1 MSKGLFCAC
10 LFFLPLLLKLHAASS
25 MESSKC
31 KEVIPFY
38 CNSLANPAASY
49 GVCARWSIFKTL
61 TLHHPVNEMKTV
73 SRQATYPNQPVAGA
87 LCVLGASFTFAV
99 LGALVKVVSVSLSN
113 EMVVFFRNFCS
124 LFFILPWI
132 WYSNPPGGVRTSYFP
147 LHLLRSMAGLGGMYC
162 FFYVIA
168 HLRLS
173 ESFLLMATAPLFI
186 PIIAYVWLREPVAHK
201 VRGAIVVGF
210 IGIILILKPGM
221 KILQPIAFIGL
232 GAGILGA
239 VAMVSIRRMSS
250 SEPTI
255 RIVFYFT
262 VFGTMISAV
271 PLVWS
276 WQSPK
281 AEIWWLLVL
290 MGLLAAVGQFLL
302 TKGYSLAP
310 AAQVGPFTYG
320 NVVFATLLGW
330 IFWGEG
336 LDSLTWVGAFL
347 ICLAGIITTHK
358 TETHALVGTTAGTT
372 IAVGEEFG
380 E

>member
-1 MSKGLFCAC
+1 MQTGFNEKRVSLC
-10 LFFLPLLLKLHAASS
+10 LFVPSAPA
-25 MESSKC
+25 
-31 KEVIPFY
+31 VQNIY
-38 CNSLANPAASY
+38 LAPPYDA
-49 GVCARWSIFKTL
+49 
-61 TLHHPVNEMKTV
+61 MKT
-73 SRQATYPNQPVAGA
+73 SRQQLTYRNQPVAGA
-87 LCVLGASFTFAV
+87 LCVLSASFTFAI

-132 WYSNPPGGVRTSYFP
+132 WYSSPPGGIRTSYFP

-186 PIIAYVWLREPVAHK
+186 PIIAYVWLREPVVHK
-201 VRGAIVVGF
+201 VRGAIVLGF

-221 KILQPIAFIGL
+221 GILQPIAFIGL

-239 VAMVSIRRMSS
+239 LAMVSIRRMSS

-271 PLVWS
+271 PLVWW
-276 WQSPK
+276 WQPPK
-281 AEIWWLLVL
+281 PEIWWLLLL

-336 LDSLTWVGAFL
+336 LDSLTWIGAFL
-347 ICLAGIITTHK
+347 ICLAGVITTHR
-358 TETHALVGTTAGTT
+358 TGTHALVGTTAGTT
-372 IAVGEEFG
+372 TPVAKEFD